1 MNETLQTI
9 HARYTCRAY
18 TNQVPSHEDL
28 IAIANAALTSPS
40 AMNRQPWHFILVK
53 NPQLIAD
60 LEAAGLAKIKADPD
74 QNAWER
80 LRARGGTL
88 FYGAPCMLVI
98 ASQNSA
104 VDCGIA
110 TQTAALAAASLGI
123 NSCICGLAGMC
134 YNDELAARVG
144 IPEGYTHGLTLLLG
158 YAEKNGT
165 PREID
170 PTKLNIV
177 E

>member
-1 MNETLQTI
+1 MNETLKTI

-18 TNQVPSHEDL
+18 RDEIPPHEQL
-28 IAIANAALTSPS
+28 LAIANAALTSPS
-40 AMNRQPWHFILVK
+40 AMNRRPWHFILVK

-60 LEAAGLAKIKADPD
+60 LQAAGLASIKADPD
-74 QNAWER
+74 QSTWER

-98 ASQNSA
+98 ASADSA

-110 TQTAALAAASLGI
+110 TQTAALAATSLGI
-123 NSCICGLAGMC
+123 DSCICGLAGMC
-134 YNDELAARVG
+134 YTDELAARVG

-158 YAEKNGT
+158 YAQT
-165 PREID
+165 PDAPKAID
-170 PTKLNIV
+170 PTKLTVV